1 MVAKS
6 PSEVPFTASFLA
18 VKLVD
23 IGLTTTYFFVTGLV
37 FAKMFDLFYGKFNA
51 DDYKNKNIGL
61 LFLEIVFHLFL
72 IGVVAY
78 GLRNLVGLIPYPL
91 DGVAGFEHK
100 RLKELSG
107 GTALSM
113 IMLFFQRN
121 LRDKI
126 EYFAE
131 RVLGIQAQTT
141 TATATATA
149 PPSQS
154 PNSANSSS

>member
-6 PSEVPFTASFLA
+6 PSEAPFTPSFLA

-37 FAKMFDLFYGKFNA
+37 FAKLFDLFYGKFNA
-51 DDYKNKNIGL
+51 EDYKQKNIGIV
-61 LFLEIVFHLFL
+61 FLEILFHLFL

-78 GLRNLVGLIPYPL
+78 GLRNLVGLVPYPL

-131 RVLGIQAQTT
+131 RVLGIQAST
-141 TATATATA
+141 TAKATN
-149 PPSQS
+149 S
-154 PNSANSSS
+154 PTNPTKSA

>member
-6 PSEVPFTASFLA
+6 PSDVPFTASFLA

-37 FAKMFDLFYGKFNA
+37 FAKIFDLFYGKFKVK
-51 DDYKNKNIGL
+51 DYKEKHIVIV
-61 LFLEIVFHLFL
+61 FLEIVFHLFL

-113 IMLFFQRN
+113 IMLFFQQN

-126 EYFAE
+126 NYFAQ
-131 RVLGIQAQTT
+131 RVLGIQAPSTTSTTHT
-141 TATATATA
+141 TAPTK
-149 PPSQS
+149 PPSQ
-154 PNSANSSS
+154 PN